1 MKKRELSEIQVETIT
16 CMLDNVYTYFI
27 KARLYYYNIIT
38 IINSEDSDNLE
49 NSFRDIFIYLHRNFE
64 SKQLITEVLNEI
76 WKKALY
82 DNDDIMTALT
92 KKRYQDVK
100 HNAYIIKE
108 WRNTKDSLFN
118 VLSDFNIVT
127 VERYI
132 STLLYGCI

>member
-49 NSFRDIFIYLHRNFE
+49 NVFRDIFIYLHRNFE

-76 WKKALY
+76 WKKTLY

>member
-49 NSFRDIFIYLHRNFE
+49 NVFRDIFIYLHRNFE

-82 DNDDIMTALT
+82 DNDDIMVALT
-92 KKRYQDVK
+92 KKRYRDVK
-100 HNAYIIKE
+100 HNTYIIKE